1 MKRILSALLCWLC
14 AVTLAHAGQ
23 DLDVVVS
30 IKPIHSIMSGL
41 MKDIGT
47 PGLLIKGKQ
56 TPYNFKLSRQQ
67 KQRLNKASLIV
78 WVGPELES
86 SLQQPLSKLPDKVKI
101 LQLLSNEDLK
111 ILPSR
116 FHPDQCDPF
125 FWLDDRNVIILLDVL
140 TEALIKVDPERAHVY
155 ERNRQR
161 MLIPLKRVDREYEYG
176 YRGLKS
182 GIGIEYYD
190 TLYYFEQAYALK
202 VIDQVAASPRDK
214 ISANR
219 LLKAR
224 QQFQTGNADCLFL
237 DQSMPAD
244 DAELLTSGLK
254 INTGVLDVLGQ
265 HFKPGEDL
273 YIKLMN
279 YNTDV
284 IKKCLNANMDDA
296 ELAREKADAA
306 NIPDIDSLGGR
317 FILTNQYGQIV
328 TEEDLKK
335 HFSILYFGYTSCPDV
350 CPTTLTVL
358 TQALKK
364 LGDKA
369 KRIQPYFI
377 TVDPERDNVEVLR
390 HYVKYFDPR
399 LIALTGSVDMIHR
412 VADQFKVKFEKSDV
426 DPEHP
431 KEYTMNH
438 SASLFL
444 MAPDGRFITKIAFGI
459 TADTLA
465 QKLEEYLR

>member
-1 MKRILSALLCWLC
+1 MKQLVSIFILWVFATT
-14 AVTLAHAGQ
+14 AQAGQ

-47 PGLLIKGKQ
+47 PELLIDGKQ
-56 TPYNFKLSRQQ
+56 TPYNFKLSSQQ
-67 KQRLNKASLIV
+67 RKRLNKAALVV
-78 WVGPELES
+78 WVGPELEK
-86 SLQQPLSKLPDKVKI
+86 SLQQPLAQLPAGVQV
-101 LQLLSNEDLK
+101 LQLLANEDIK
-111 ILPSR
+111 VLPAR
-116 FHPDQCDPF
+116 MNPDQNDPF

-140 TEALIKVDPERAHVY
+140 TDALIKVDPERAHVY
-155 ERNRQR
+155 RRNRQR
-161 MLIPLKRVDREYEYG
+161 MLIPLKRLDREYEYG

-182 GIGIEYYD
+182 GVGIEYYD
-190 TLYYFEQAYALK
+190 MLYYFEQAYALK

-214 ISANR
+214 INANE

-224 QQFQTGNADCLFL
+224 SLLNSGQANCLFL
-237 DQSMPAD
+237 DQSMPAA
-244 DAELLTSGLK
+244 DADLITSGLNV
-254 INTGVLDVLGQ
+254 NTGVLDVLGR

-296 ELAREKADAA
+296 ELAREKAEAA

-317 FILTNQYGQIV
+317 FILTNQYGQVV

-335 HFSILYFGYTSCPDV
+335 HFSIIYFGYTSCPDV

-377 TVDPERDNVEVLR
+377 SVDPERDSVEVLR

-412 VADQFKVKFEKSDV
+412 VADQFKVKFEKADV
-426 DPEHP
+426 DPKHP

-465 QKLEEYLR
+465 QTLEEYLR